1 MLEPYFHVK
10 TGLELLLIFEHF
22 EQNEN
27 KFTIKLTILFLFQ
40 QIKLNILN
48 LNTMTI
54 VERYKKPTPKFFKTL
69 RNIGIALAT
78 AGGAIIAA
86 PISMPAIV
94 VTIATYMTVAGTVAT
109 AVSQAV
115 VADDENTETDE
126 TDDGL

>member
-1 MLEPYFHVK
+1 M
-10 TGLELLLIFEHF
+10 
-22 EQNEN
+22 N
-27 KFTIKLTILFLFQ
+27 
-40 QIKLNILN
+40 
-48 LNTMTI
+48 I

-86 PISMPAIV
+86 PITMPAIV

-115 VADDENTETDE
+115 VTDDENTETDE
-126 TDDGL
+126 NDDGL

>member
-1 MLEPYFHVK
+1 M
-10 TGLELLLIFEHF
+10 
-22 EQNEN
+22 N
-27 KFTIKLTILFLFQ
+27 
-40 QIKLNILN
+40 
-48 LNTMTI
+48 I

-86 PISMPAIV
+86 PITMPAIA

-115 VADDENTETDE
+115 VTDDENTETDAN
-126 TDDGL
+126 DDGL

>member
-1 MLEPYFHVK
+1 M
-10 TGLELLLIFEHF
+10 
-22 EQNEN
+22 N
-27 KFTIKLTILFLFQ
+27 
-40 QIKLNILN
+40 
-48 LNTMTI
+48 I

-115 VADDENTETDE
+115 VTDNDNNETDE
-126 TDDGL
+126 VDDGL

>member
-1 MLEPYFHVK
+1 M
-10 TGLELLLIFEHF
+10 
-22 EQNEN
+22 N
-27 KFTIKLTILFLFQ
+27 
-40 QIKLNILN
+40 
-48 LNTMTI
+48 I

-86 PISMPAIV
+86 PITMPAIV

-115 VADDENTETDE
+115 VTDNENEETDE
-126 TDDGL
+126 NDDGL

>member
-1 MLEPYFHVK
+1 M
-10 TGLELLLIFEHF
+10 
-22 EQNEN
+22 N
-27 KFTIKLTILFLFQ
+27 
-40 QIKLNILN
+40 
-48 LNTMTI
+48 I

-86 PISMPAIV
+86 PIAMPALV

-115 VADDENTETDE
+115 VKDEDNSETDE
-126 TDDGL
+126 TNNG

>member
-1 MLEPYFHVK
+1 M
-10 TGLELLLIFEHF
+10 
-22 EQNEN
+22 N
-27 KFTIKLTILFLFQ
+27 
-40 QIKLNILN
+40 
-48 LNTMTI
+48 I

-115 VADDENTETDE
+115 VLDEENTETDAN
-126 TDDGL
+126 DDGL

>member
-1 MLEPYFHVK
+1 M
-10 TGLELLLIFEHF
+10 
-22 EQNEN
+22 N
-27 KFTIKLTILFLFQ
+27 
-40 QIKLNILN
+40 
-48 LNTMTI
+48 I

-115 VADDENTETDE
+115 VTDDENTETDE
-126 TDDGL
+126 AGDGL